1 MIKRE
6 VFKDSFPPVRQIAT
20 GPTQMYPLRKR
31 GRAESSILARDSDTF
46 LKNYYSIA
54 IDVSVKCY
62 DCYISKNI
70 TVCMLKVKVS
80 LSLKD

>member
-20 GPTQMYPLRKR
+20 GPTQIYPLRKR

-54 IDVSVKCY
+54 IDVSV